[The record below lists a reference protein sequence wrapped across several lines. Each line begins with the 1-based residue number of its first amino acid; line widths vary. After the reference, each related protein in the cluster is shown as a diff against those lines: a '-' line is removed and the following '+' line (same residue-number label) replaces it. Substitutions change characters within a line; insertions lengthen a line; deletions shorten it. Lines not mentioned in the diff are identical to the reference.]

1 MDKTLVN
8 GSGCMDKVAHEAINN
23 VLREEKN
30 KEKKVHE
37 RDVAAEVLIKAIKD
51 MMWLS
56 GFKLVGRIQFEDRK
70 SGKRYL

>member
-8 GSGCMDKVAHEAINN
+8 GSGCVDKVAHEAINN
-23 VLREEKN
+23 VVREEKN

-56 GFKLVGRIQFEDRK
+56 GFKLIGRIQFEDRK

>member
-70 SGKRYL
+70 SGKIYL